1 MAFEDLDMFSRL
13 VAKANLIAERYEI
26 LAESHNRAKAR
37 IEELEG
43 ELDASRKELQK
54 LNNEVEY
61 LRMATVILPNR
72 EHIEQTRAIISGLVR
87 EIDRCITELSD

>member
-72 EHIEQTRAIISGLVR
+72 EQIEQTRAIISGLVR

>member
-26 LAESHNRAKAR
+26 LAESHNRAQAR

-54 LNNEVEY
+54 LHNEVEY

-72 EHIEQTRAIISGLVR
+72 EQIEQTRAIISGLVR